1 MSDVDCCPNFVSTE
15 DDPAEWAR
23 TRETEGWPMLGVAD
37 HLFLSAAMPHVFTTL
52 TRMALATERVTL
64 MSAFANNMVR
74 SPVEFAQAS
83 LSVQQAAGGRFWA
96 GLGAG
101 WARAEVEGAGLRY
114 PERGERAG
122 RFIEAARIVRELF
135 DHGSCT
141 FEGEH
146 YTIDIP
152 TIGPAVEAPKLVA
165 SLGGPRTIREIGP
178 VVDAIELK
186 VNSVSTRGGSLDIGA
201 LATITRDDLRRLVG
215 RAREA
220 APDAPLGLFCICAT
234 GSSPRV
240 EAMRGALDGA
250 FPGEFLGE
258 PAKVADA
265 IRSLGDEGISW
276 AQLSE
281 FTPGTF
287 EALAADLL

>member
-1 MSDVDCCPNFVSTE
+1 MIDCCPNFVSSE

-23 TRETEGWPMLGVAD
+23 AREAEGWPMLGVAD
-37 HLFLSAAMPHVFTTL
+37 HFFLSAAMPHVFTTL
-52 TRMALATERVTL
+52 TRMAIATAQVTL

-114 PERGERAG
+114 PDRGERAG
-122 RFIEAARIVRELF
+122 RFIEAATIVKELF
-135 DHGSCT
+135 ERGSCS
-141 FEGEH
+141 FDGEH
-146 YTIDIP
+146 YSIDIP
-152 TIGPAVEAPKLVA
+152 TIGPAIDPPKLVA

-186 VNSVSTRGGSLDIGA
+186 LNSVSTRGGSLDIGA
-201 LATITRDDLRRLVG
+201 LATLTRDDLRRLVA
-215 RAREA
+215 RARDA
-220 APDAPLGLFCICAT
+220 APEAPLGLFCICAT
-234 GSSPRV
+234 GSNPRA
-240 EAMRGALDGA
+240 EAMRGALEGT
-250 FPGEFLGE
+250 FPGEFIGE
-258 PAKVADA
+258 PAAVADT
-265 IRSLGDEGISW
+265 IRSLADEGISW

-287 EALAADLL
+287 EALAAELL

>member
-1 MSDVDCCPNFVSTE
+1 MIDCCPNFVSTE
-15 DDPAEWAR
+15 DDPVAWAR
-23 TRETEGWPMLGVAD
+23 SREAEGWPMLGVAD
-37 HLFLSAAMPHVFTTL
+37 HFFLSKAMPHVFTTL
-52 TRMALATERVTL
+52 TRMAVATERVTL

-83 LSVQQAAGGRFWA
+83 LSVQQASDGRFWA

-135 DHGSCT
+135 DTGSCT
-141 FEGEH
+141 FDGEH
-146 YTIDIP
+146 YSIDIP
-152 TIGPAVEAPKLVA
+152 TIGPAVDPPELVT

-178 VVDAIELK
+178 VADAIELK
-186 VNSVSTRGGSLDIGA
+186 LNSVSTRGGELDVGA
-201 LATITRDDLRRLVG
+201 LATLTRDDLRRLVE

-220 APDAPLGLFCICAT
+220 APDTPLGLYCICAT
-234 GSSPRV
+234 GSNPRV
-240 EAMRGALDGA
+240 DAMSGAVGDA

-258 PAKVADA
+258 PAKIADS
-265 IRSLGDEGISW
+265 IRSLEEEGIAW

-287 EALAADLL
+287 EALAAELL

>member
-1 MSDVDCCPNFVSTE
+1 MIDCCPNFVSAA
-15 DDPAEWAR
+15 DDPAAWAT
-23 TRETEGWPMLGVAD
+23 TREAEGWPMLGVAD
-37 HLFLSAAMPHVFTTL
+37 HLFLSDAMPHVFTTL

-122 RFIEAARIVRELF
+122 RFIEAVTIVKELF
-135 DHGSCT
+135 DTGSCS
-141 FEGEH
+141 FDGEH
-146 YTIDIP
+146 YSIEIP
-152 TIGPAVEAPKLVA
+152 TIGPSVDAPKLVA

-178 VVDAIELK
+178 KVDAIELK
-186 VNSVSTRGGSLDIGA
+186 LNSVSTRGGSLDIGA
-201 LATITRDDLRRLVG
+201 LATLTRDDLRRLVA

-240 EAMRGALDGA
+240 EAMRAALGGA

-258 PAKVADA
+258 PSEVADA
-265 IRSLGDEGISW
+265 IRSLEDEGITW

-287 EALAADLL
+287 ESLASELL

>member
-1 MSDVDCCPNFVSTE
+1 MIDCCPNFVSAA
-15 DDPAEWAR
+15 DDPAAWAT
-23 TRETEGWPMLGVAD
+23 TREAEGWPMLGVAD

-52 TRMALATERVTL
+52 TRMAVATERVTL

-83 LSVQQAAGGRFWA
+83 LSIQQAAGGRFWA

-122 RFIEAARIVRELF
+122 RFIEAVTIVKELF
-135 DHGSCT
+135 ETGSCS
-141 FEGEH
+141 FDGEH
-146 YTIDIP
+146 YSIDIP
-152 TIGPAVEAPKLVA
+152 TIGPDVPTPKLVA
-165 SLGGPRTIREIGP
+165 SLGGPRTIRAIGP
-178 VVDAIELK
+178 KVDAIELK
-186 VNSVSTRGGSLDIGA
+186 LNSVSTRGGSLEIGA
-201 LATITRDDLRRLVG
+201 LAALTRDDLRRLVE
-215 RAREA
+215 RARDA

-240 EAMRGALDGA
+240 EAMRSALDGS

-258 PAKVADA
+258 PAKVADT
-265 IRSLGDEGISW
+265 IRSLEADGIAW

-287 EALAADLL
+287 ESLAGELL